1 MQRPIIS
8 CPEIPLKEG
17 LEVTSE
23 DQKKIR
29 ELVKPAWK
37 KYLHVCTELVKSQ
50 KGSPQE
56 ISYFQARTSIDI
68 FSVTWT

>member
-8 CPEIPLKEG
+8 CPEIPLNEG

-23 DQKKIR
+23 DRKKIR

-37 KYLHVCTELVKSQ
+37 KYLRVCTKYVKSQ

-56 ISYFQARTSIDI
+56 VSKAGTSRTS
-68 FSVTWT
+68 SNSSLTS